1 MRGFRNGSI
10 GTDQSSF
17 SWSEQLKTRAESSVA
32 GQRPSFSYSSSFGTS
47 PPRHGSIRAQEPT
60 RPAPEM
66 QAPPAQAPAAK
77 PRQSERQKP
86 DPFQERILKGDFY
99 MD

>member
-1 MRGFRNGSI
+1 MANISLSYL
-10 GTDQSSF
+10 DQSGF
-17 SWSEQLKTRAESSVA
+17 SWSEQLKTRAESSVS
-32 GQRPSFSYSSSFGTS
+32 GRRPSFSYSSSYGTS
-47 PPRHGSIRAQEPT
+47 PPRTGPTRPQESA

-66 QAPPAQAPAAK
+66 QAPPVQAPAAK
-77 PRQSERQKP
+77 PRQPERQKP